1 MLENYLNLFFTFF
14 YKYFICICSGQDIY
28 GDRFGRSEW
37 CLPGLRI
44 FYERPAAIASGLRN
58 GGTSEIIV
66 VDGHG
71 SWAMIPLLKTHDQF
85 IEFQD

>member
-1 MLENYLNLFFTFF
+1 
-14 YKYFICICSGQDIY
+14 
-28 GDRFGRSEW
+28 
-37 CLPGLRI
+37 LRI